1 MIHAAYNG
9 FAMQDIPFG
18 RSTAYRNSISIE
30 AIGSSEGQGQVRTE
44 AGTEAGTEDV
54 TADTRAGKPECRR
67 IAALPDHLVS
77 QIAAG
82 EVVERPA
89 SVVKELLENAIDA
102 GAKRI
107 ELRIEEG
114 GVRRIAVSDDG
125 SGIEA
130 DQLSLALTR
139 HATSKITSLD
149 ELESVGTLGFRGEA
163 LAAIAS
169 VARVRITSRVAGA
182 ESATMIDNALIDTA
196 LSDKSLSDNALRANS
211 QLMLQP
217 AAGPRGTTVEVLDL
231 YSSTPARRKFLKAQG
246 TETAHSLEAFRR
258 VALSF
263 PDIGF
268 GCHVDGR
275 SVEQWPAGRWQD
287 RVAQVLGE
295 DIATRPIERIAGE
308 LRLQGL
314 AGVPTASRARADRQF
329 FYVNGRFVRD
339 KLLSHAVKQA
349 YADVLHG
356 DRHPAWCLF
365 LWIDPREVDANVH
378 PAKIEVRFRDA
389 RAIHSF
395 VFHAVREA
403 LRVGAGEA
411 GIQASTDDGDSRV
424 AASNTVS
431 WTPQETAQPRWQ
443 STLPLAT
450 PAGAGRATGGSDD
463 RNSYRPFGDSSASG
477 AASGSTSGSFADSF
491 ANSAWRS
498 GTGARPDQSVSS
510 LMRFYAADA
519 SDPPDGSLAADRLS
533 SSDPTAVFGAPTHD
547 MAHSAADADLPPLG
561 FAIAQLH
568 GIYVLAQNAAGLVVV
583 DMHAAH
589 ERIVYER
596 LKTGLDAQAI
606 ASQPLLIAAH
616 FRADDTEIATA
627 ELERDQ
633 LLAFGLDID
642 QLAPDTLAVR
652 AVPTVLAKGDPVGLA
667 REVLAELHEHGAS
680 RLLTERRDALL
691 AGMACHAAV
700 RANQRLSL
708 EQMNAL
714 LRDMESTPGAD
725 QCNHGRPTWVQV
737 PMAELDRWFLRGR

>member
-1 MIHAAYNG
+1 
-9 FAMQDIPFG
+9 MQDIPFG
-18 RSTAYRNSISIE
+18 RSAAYHPSSSID
-30 AIGSSEGQGQVRTE
+30 AIGSSEGR
-44 AGTEAGTEDV
+44 
-54 TADTRAGKPECRR
+54 TADQTEHTTEGRR

-102 GAKRI
+102 GAQRI
-107 ELRIEEG
+107 ALRIEEG
-114 GVRRIAVSDDG
+114 GVRRISVSDDG

-139 HATSKITSLD
+139 HATSKITSLG

-169 VARVRITSRVAGA
+169 VARVRITSRVASA
-182 ESATMIDNALIDTA
+182 DSATMIDSALVDDSLSGYAPGDTA
-196 LSDKSLSDNALRANS
+196 PSDARQSR
-211 QLMLQP
+211 LQP

-246 TETAHSLEAFRR
+246 TETAHSLDAFRR
-258 VALSF
+258 VALAF

-268 GCHVDGR
+268 SCHVDGR

-329 FYVNGRFVRD
+329 FYVNSRFVRD

-403 LRVGAGEA
+403 LRVGAGDA
-411 GIQASTDDGDSRV
+411 AIQAPTDDSPSRMTM
-424 AASNTVS
+424 SNTVS
-431 WTPQETAQPRWQ
+431 WTPQEAVQPRWQ

-450 PAGAGRATGGSDD
+450 PAGGGRGASGPHNGNSHRSYGPGSGSRLASSAVSGSTGS
-463 RNSYRPFGDSSASG
+463 SFGDSARRSG
-477 AASGSTSGSFADSF
+477 AGSGA
-491 ANSAWRS
+491 
-498 GTGARPDQSVSS
+498 DQSVSS

-519 SDPPDGSLAADRLS
+519 SDPPDGSRHAADS
-533 SSDPTAVFGAPTHD
+533 AVGQ
-547 MAHSAADADLPPLG
+547 SDLPPLG
-561 FAIAQLH
+561 YAIAQLH
-568 GIYVLAQNAAGLVVV
+568 GIYVLAQNAGGLVVV

-596 LKTGLDAQAI
+596 LKAGLDAQAI

-616 FRADDTEIATA
+616 FRADDTEISTA

-642 QLAPDTLAVR
+642 QVAPDTLAVR
-652 AVPTVLAKGDPVGLA
+652 AVPTLLAKGDPVSLA
-667 REVLAELHEHGAS
+667 REVLGELHEHGAS

>member
-18 RSTAYRNSISIE
+18 RSTAYRNSNSID
-30 AIGSSEGQGQVRTE
+30 AIGASE
-44 AGTEAGTEDV
+44 D
-54 TADTRAGKPECRR
+54 KPERRR

-139 HATSKITSLD
+139 HATSKIASLD

-182 ESATMIDNALIDTA
+182 ESATMIDNALIDPA
-196 LSDKSLSDNALRANS
+196 LSDNALRANS
-211 QLMLQP
+211 PSMLQP

-246 TETAHSLEAFRR
+246 TETAHSLDAFRR
-258 VALSF
+258 VALAF

-268 GCHVDGR
+268 SCHVDGR

-424 AASNTVS
+424 TLSNTVS
-431 WTPQETAQPRWQ
+431 WTPQEAAPPRWQ
-443 STLPLAT
+443 STLPLAS
-450 PAGAGRATGGSDD
+450 PAGAGRAAGGSDD

-477 AASGSTSGSFADSF
+477 AASGSTSGSFGDSF

-519 SDPPDGSLAADRLS
+519 SDPSDGSLAADRRS
-533 SSDPTAVFGAPTHD
+533 SSDPTRVFGATTHD

>member
-9 FAMQDIPFG
+9 FAMQDTPFG
-18 RSTAYRNSISIE
+18 RSAASSLLPSGDT
-30 AIGSSEGQGQVRTE
+30 IGSPQGHSGDQNQR
-44 AGTEAGTEDV
+44 
-54 TADTRAGKPECRR
+54 RR

-130 DQLSLALTR
+130 DQLTLALTR
-139 HATSKITSLD
+139 HATSKIASLS

-196 LSDKSLSDNALRANS
+196 LTGNPLSDNTRS
-211 QLMLQP
+211 TVQP

-246 TETAHSLEAFRR
+246 TETAHSLDAFRR
-258 VALSF
+258 VALAF

-287 RVAQVLGE
+287 RVAQVLGDE
-295 DIATRPIERIAGE
+295 IATRPIERIAGD

-403 LRVGAGEA
+403 LRVGAGDT
-411 GIQASTDDGDSRV
+411 GIQASADDGHPRL
-424 AASNTVS
+424 AAGNTVS
-431 WTPQETAQPRWQ
+431 WTPQEAAQPRWQ

-450 PAGAGRATGGSDD
+450 PAGSGRATAGSGDGDLHRTYGSGSGSRSGSSSTDSSFGGSAL
-463 RNSYRPFGDSSASG
+463 RPG
-477 AASGSTSGSFADSF
+477 AGSRA
-491 ANSAWRS
+491 
-498 GTGARPDQSVSS
+498 DQSVSS
-510 LMRFYAADA
+510 LMRFFAADA
-519 SDPPDGSLAADRLS
+519 NDPRNKSRASDQMVSPDASAYVS
-533 SSDPTAVFGAPTHD
+533 AP
-547 MAHSAADADLPPLG
+547 AQDAEHAQAQSDLPPLG
-561 FAIAQLH
+561 YAIAQLH

-596 LKTGLDAQAI
+596 LKNGLDAQAI

-616 FRADDTEIATA
+616 FRADDTEINTA

-642 QLAPDTLAVR
+642 QIAPDTLAVR